1 MKFPYGISD
10 FKKIITQNYF
20 YCDRTHIIPI
30 IEDAG
35 QSILFLRPRRF
46 GKSLVLS
53 MLENYYDIAK
63 KDQFEELF
71 GHLHIGKNPTPLHNQ
86 YFIFKLD
93 LSCIGAY
100 GSTDDLQQLM
110 MDHVNEQ
117 IKIFQEDYQ
126 DYITKRI
133 DINPTNAF
141 ASISSLIGAVK
152 RHETSIFLL
161 IDEYDNFA
169 NELMLNKSVS
179 KTTEKDPYTLFVKK
193 DGPLKTLFKALKS
206 ATSGDGF
213 DKTFITGVSPVVMSD
228 ITSGYNIAKNK
239 YLDLRF
245 HRLCGFTSD
254 EIKKCLQEI
263 VSECDMAPDMTE
275 KAYDLMKTY
284 YNGYRFCS
292 DADEYLYNPTL
303 SLYFLEAL
311 HNYCKFPKKMMDENL
326 TVDTQKITY
335 ISNLPIGE
343 SMIVEL
349 GQNKSSI
356 EISELKERFGIDDL
370 LLDQSKDRHFI
381 ASYLYYVGALTLGG
395 ETVGGDLSLIIPNLA
410 MKPLYIDRIRN
421 MMLIDPM
428 IRDNGI
434 FSAKQLYQKADIQP
448 LCDFVV
454 NHYFKILSNRDY
466 IWANELTVKTA
477 FLTLLYNDNL
487 YIMDSETEINRRYTD
502 LTMIIRP
509 DKRRFEIYDI
519 LIEFKYVSLSEA
531 DLTGESARNM
541 DQTEID
547 QMGCIEK
554 SMNDAIKQARQY
566 ADALNQ
572 KYPELRLKSYAVV
585 ALGFDRIS
593 WKCLGNKEGRSAGSA

>member
-1 MKFPYGISD
+1 MNFPYGISD
-10 FKKIITQNYF
+10 FKEIVTQNYF

-30 IEDAG
+30 IENAG
-35 QSILFLRPRRF
+35 KSILFLRPRRF

-71 GHLHIGKNPTPLHNQ
+71 GHLKIGKNPTSLHNQ
-86 YFIFKLD
+86 FFILKLD
-93 LSCIGAY
+93 FSCIGAY
-100 GSTDDLQQLM
+100 GSNEELQQFM

-117 IKIFQEDYQ
+117 IKIFKEDYQ
-126 DYITKRI
+126 DYITKTI
-133 DINPTNAF
+133 EINPTNAF
-141 ASISSLIGAVK
+141 ASISSLLGAIK

-169 NELMLNKSVS
+169 NELMLNTKESDVDDI
-179 KTTEKDPYTLFVKK
+179 DPYTLFVKK
-193 DGPLKTLFKALKS
+193 EGPLKTLFKTLKS
-206 ATSGDGF
+206 GTNSYGF

-228 ITSGYNIAKNK
+228 ITSGYNIALNR

-245 HRLCGFTSD
+245 HQLCGFSSD
-254 EIKKCLQEI
+254 EIKQCLTEI
-263 VSECDMAPDMTE
+263 VSECDMAPEMAE

-284 YNGYRFCS
+284 YNGYRFCKKTK
-292 DADEYLYNPTL
+292 EYLYNPTL
-303 SLYFLEAL
+303 CLYFLKELHDYCAL
-311 HNYCKFPKKMMDENL
+311 PEKMMDENL
-326 TVDTQKITY
+326 AVDTQKITY

-343 SMIVEL
+343 SMIIDL
-349 GQNKSSI
+349 GHKQSSI

-370 LLDQSKDRHFI
+370 LMDQSKDRHFI
-381 ASYLYYVGALTLGG
+381 ASYLYYVGALTIAG
-395 ETVGGDLSLIIPNLA
+395 ETMGGDLSLTIPNLA

-421 MMLIDPM
+421 MLLIDPM

-434 FSAKQLYQKADIQP
+434 LSAKQLYQKADMQP

-466 IWANELTVKTA
+466 AWANELTVKTA

-487 YIMDSETEINRRYTD
+487 YIMDSETEIDRRYTD

-509 DKRRFEIYDI
+509 DKRRFEIFDI
-519 LIEFKYVSLSEA
+519 LIEFKYVSLSDA
-531 DLTGESARNM
+531 RLTGENARNM
-541 DQTEID
+541 DQKELD
-547 QMGCIEK
+547 QLPCIQD
-554 SMNDAIKQARQY
+554 SMDAAIRQANQY
-566 ADALNQ
+566 ANALNQ
-572 KYPELRLKSYAVV
+572 KYPELSLKSFAVV

-593 WKCLGNKEGRSAGSA
+593 WEAIE